1 MSISRMTASAVV
13 GGLVLL
19 LAPTEGRAQVAASAQ
34 DHAAAQVQP
43 ERRIAAVD
51 AGSMDGVV
59 QDEHGAPVS
68 GALVSALGATK
79 AFAVTDKSG
88 RVEFRPLSTGAY
100 LVRAHLTGFV
110 ASRGEMVEVRPS
122 SRTSSLIALRH
133 TASAAT
139 SSPSSPPAA
148 ATTISAPTPILAAG
162 VGLPGPVDAQAN
174 PPASTGDAA
183 APAAPS
189 ASTGDDD
196 HSEVAWRLRHAR
208 RSVLQDVNAPAAL
221 IADDSST
228 GDANTFGPTTT
239 FGRSVGSSARV
250 AANLFAGAALS
261 GELNFLTTSS
271 FDNPQQLF
279 NGDTIARSGA
289 YMSVG
294 APAGSHADW
303 AVRGALSQ
311 ADISAWIIAGTY
323 ATRGPAR
330 HHYDLGLSYAT
341 QRYDGGNP
349 AALRDVTDGSRNVG
363 AVYGFDT
370 FTLSPALTIA
380 YGARYS
386 RYDYLEDKSL
396 VSPRVALTLSAG
408 EHLRINTVASRRA
421 IAPGAEEF
429 VPPGDTG
436 IWLPPQRTF
445 SAIVHGRPLEAE
457 ATNHYAVEIERDLG
471 GASAVSLRAF
481 QQDIADQLVTM
492 FGLEVPGQPA
502 ANLGHYFVGN
512 VGDADARGVTAAF
525 RTAVANRFHGSIE
538 YSTTRARWNRG
549 DDLWIL
555 RLPSV
560 SAIRSDRIHD
570 FSTAIVTD
578 VPETSTHVV
587 VLYRVSSALTRG
599 PAKADHPLETR
610 FDVQVRQSLPF
621 MDFSTAKWEMLVGVR
636 NFFRETAADQSVFD
650 ELLVIRPPKRIVGGL
665 TMRF

>member
-1 MSISRMTASAVV
+1 MGISSVTAAAAV

-19 LAPTEGRAQVAASAQ
+19 VASTEGRAQSGVSPKNAPAPA
-34 DHAAAQVQP
+34 QP
-43 ERRIAAVD
+43 ERRVAALE
-51 AGSMDGVV
+51 AGSIYGVV

-79 AFAVTDKSG
+79 AFAVTDTIG
-88 RVEFRPLSTGAY
+88 RYELRTLSAGAY

-110 ASRGEMVEVRPS
+110 AARGEMIEVRPS
-122 SRTSSLIALRH
+122 GRAASSITLRH
-133 TASAAT
+133 AAAGTTASTPGA
-139 SSPSSPPAA
+139 SPVNSPA
-148 ATTISAPTPILAAG
+148 PILAAG
-162 VGLPGPVDAQAN
+162 VGLPEAADV
-174 PPASTGDAA
+174 PAAAEPAGDAA
-183 APAAPS
+183 APPVTS
-189 ASTGDDD
+189 TTGDDR
-196 HSEVAWRLRHAR
+196 SELAWRLLHAR
-208 RSVLQDVNAPAAL
+208 RSVLQDADGPVPL
-221 IADDSST
+221 IGDDSPA
-228 GDANTFGPTTT
+228 GDSSFFGPTAA

-279 NGDTIARSGA
+279 SGDTIARSGA
-289 YMSVG
+289 YLSVG

-323 ATRGPAR
+323 ANRGPAR
-330 HHYDLGLSYAT
+330 HHYDVGLSYAT

-349 AALRDVTDGSRNVG
+349 AALRDVTDGSRNAG

-370 FTLSPALTIA
+370 FTLSPALTIG

-386 RYDYLEDKSL
+386 RYDYLEDKAL
-396 VSPRVALTLSAG
+396 VSPRVSLTLSAG
-408 EHLRINTVASRRA
+408 DHFRVNTAASRRA

-445 SAIVHGRPLEAE
+445 SSIVRGRPLEAE
-457 ATNHYAVEIERDLG
+457 ATNHYEVELERDLG
-471 GASAVSLRAF
+471 TTSAVSLRAF
-481 QQDIADQLVTM
+481 QQETTDQLVTM
-492 FGLEVPGQPA
+492 FGLREPGQPA

-512 VGDADARGVTAAF
+512 IGDAAARGVAAVF
-525 RTAVANRFHGSIE
+525 RTAIADRVHGSIQ
-538 YSTTRARWNRG
+538 YSMTRTRWNAG
-549 DDLWIL
+549 DDLGYWIL

-560 SAIRSDRIHD
+560 PSLRSDRTHD
-570 FSTAIVTD
+570 ISTAIVTD

-587 VLYRVSSALTRG
+587 VLYRVSNAVTGNR
-599 PAKADHPLETR
+599 ARDEHPLDTR
-610 FDVQVRQSLPF
+610 FDVQVRKSLPF
-621 MDFSTAKWEMLVGVR
+621 LDFSTAKWEMLVGVR

-650 ELLVIRPPKRIVGGL
+650 EMLVVRPPKRIVGGL